1 MMSRP
6 NLAVVSFDTFDLIQP
21 STESWMAFCLS
32 QLTLASPLWLS
43 VLLLLIEG
51 DPNRKQREH
60 NFVAC
65 ATIWKALHDL
75 FDEVTGLLP

>member
-6 NLAVVSFDTFDLIQP
+6 NLAVVSFNTFDLIQP

-65 ATIWKALHDL
+65 ATIRKALHDL